1 MKLSN
6 TILLVSLSVGI
17 AGLFGSNYVMKK
29 EFDKI
34 DKTDPYWTYKK
45 VEEKPFKHLV
55 VKGGNISNIFF
66 EQSPHS
72 FVKVMK
78 NWRGASDGSVK
89 TRVVNDTLYLDFDNR
104 FVDIYEKYW
113 LRDVVP
119 VRISTPSLVTAE
131 GSNTKLV
138 IDKFNQPTLKIDVNG
153 DSKIQ
158 VNCFRTHFDRI
169 DVNQKDSSL
178 VAFTVSEELY
188 LPDSIKIDQV
198 VAKGSGTSLLNL
210 RTATIDSLQINLT
223 DAASIALS
231 GYSLKKWRQ

>member
-6 TILLVSLSVGI
+6 TILLVSLLTGV

-55 VKGGNISNIFF
+55 INGGNISNIFF

-78 NWRGASDGSVK
+78 NWRGANDGSIK
-89 TRVVNDTLYLDFDNR
+89 TRISNDTLYLTFENR
-104 FVDIYEKYW
+104 FADIYEKYW
-113 LRDVVP
+113 LREVVP
-119 VRISTPSLVTAE
+119 VRISTPSLISAE

-138 IDKFNQPTLKIDVNG
+138 IDKFNQPTLKIELNG

-158 VNCFRTHFDRI
+158 VNCFRTHFDKI
-169 DVNQKDSSL
+169 EVDQKDSSL
-178 VAFTVSEELY
+178 VAFTVSKELF
-188 LPDSIKIDQV
+188 LPDSININKV

-210 RTATIDSLQINLT
+210 RTATIDSLQLNLT
-223 DAASIALS
+223 DAAAIALS
-231 GYSLKKWRQ
+231 GYSLKKWR

>member
-1 MKLSN
+1 
-6 TILLVSLSVGI
+6 
-17 AGLFGSNYVMKK
+17 
-29 EFDKI
+29 
-34 DKTDPYWTYKK
+34 
-45 VEEKPFKHLV
+45 
-55 VKGGNISNIFF
+55 
-66 EQSPHS
+66 
-72 FVKVMK
+72 
-78 NWRGASDGSVK
+78 
-89 TRVVNDTLYLDFDNR
+89 VNDTLYLDFDNR

-231 GYSLKKWRQ
+231 GYSLRKWRQ

>member
-6 TILLVSLSVGI
+6 TILIISLSTAV
-17 AGLFGSNYVMKK
+17 AGLFGSNYVMKN

-45 VEEKPFKHLV
+45 IEDKPFRHLV
-55 VKGGNISNIFF
+55 VKGGSISNIFF

-72 FVKVMK
+72 FVKVMT
-78 NWRGASDGSVK
+78 NWHGSEDGTVK
-89 TRVVNDTLYLDFDNR
+89 ARVSNDTLYLDFNNR
-104 FVDIYEKYW
+104 FTDIYEKYW

-119 VRISTPSLVTAE
+119 VRISTPSLISAE
-131 GSNTKLV
+131 GMDTKLV
-138 IDKFNQPTLKIDVNG
+138 IDKFNQPTLKINLSG

-158 VNCFRTHFDRI
+158 VNCFTTHFSKIEVD
-169 DVNQKDSSL
+169 QKDSSL
-178 VAFTVSEELY
+178 VAFTVSKELF
-188 LPDSIKIDQV
+188 LPDSIKVDEV

-210 RTATIDSLQINLT
+210 RTATIDSLHMQLT

-231 GYSLKKWRQ
+231 GYSLRKWK

>member
-6 TILLVSLSVGI
+6 TILLVSLSAGI

-34 DKTDPYWTYKK
+34 DKTDPYWAYKK
-45 VEEKPFKHLV
+45 VEEKPFRHLV
-55 VKGGNISNIFF
+55 INGGNISNIFF

-78 NWRGASDGSVK
+78 NWRGADDGSVK
-89 TRVVNDTLYLDFDNR
+89 TRIVNDTLYLNFSNR
-104 FVDIYEKYW
+104 FIDIYEKYW

-119 VRISTPSLVTAE
+119 VRISTPSLVSAE
-131 GSNTKLV
+131 GSDTKLV
-138 IDKFNQPTLKIDVNG
+138 IDKFNQPTISIDLNG

-169 DVNQKDSSL
+169 DVEQRDSSL
-178 VAFTVSEELY
+178 VAFTVSEELF
-188 LPDSIKIDQV
+188 LRDSIKIDQV
-198 VAKGSGTSLLNL
+198 VVRGSGTSLLNL
-210 RTATIDSLQINLT
+210 RTATIDSLQLNLT
-223 DAASIALS
+223 DEASVALS
-231 GYSLKKWRQ
+231 GYSLRKWRR